1 MILKFFNN
9 NQSFFKTSFLF
20 YVLLIIAFFFNLDPN
35 GGAYI
40 DYINQKRISQEFSEN
55 FIYEFF
61 NFDKETTRHSPVLI
75 IFLSFLEKIKLED
88 TYIRLINLHFCLL
101 LPFLVYKIIILQFI
115 NIENKKAILLSC
127 LIFSVNVLPR

>member
-101 LPFLVYKIIILQFI
+101 LPFLVYKIIILAHLVPVPGYT
-115 NIENKKAILLSC
+115 K
-127 LIFSVNVLPR
+127 VL